1 MFLVFLIAKVE
12 VQRAASGGTLCV
24 EKSSQTRAVL
34 ILVAWVTPW
43 LPSWNS
49 GVTLVRSAPSRMPPK
64 RSHRLGNIK
73 KNPLPS
79 VAPTHAVGCAAAG
92 GTATDM
98 VDDEGYSTCSGD
110 SDSDSTC
117 SEDSDCDMGRPVVR
131 RQSTL
136 TMHWAQ
142 QAFQDTQEPVPGRGE
157 LFQMQGQ
164 SAVWSCDNRLVFE
177 RAFFASSPIV
187 YQLCDAPPNPPM

>member
-1 MFLVFLIAKVE
+1 M
-12 VQRAASGGTLCV
+12 

-49 GVTLVRSAPSRMPPK
+49 GVTLVRGAPSRMPPK

-98 VDDEGYSTCSGD
+98 VDGEGYSTCSED

-164 SAVWSCDNRLVFE
+164 SAVWSCDNRLVLSVLSLPHRRSFTPPS
-177 RAFFASSPIV
+177 ATSPRIL
-187 YQLCDAPPNPPM
+187 LCRRLATATREGGRGG

>member
-1 MFLVFLIAKVE
+1 M
-12 VQRAASGGTLCV
+12 

-34 ILVAWVTPW
+34 ILAAWVTPW

-49 GVTLVRSAPSRMPPK
+49 GVTLVRGAPSRMPPK
-64 RSHRLGNIK
+64 RSHHLANIK
-73 KNPLPS
+73 KKSIPF
-79 VAPTHAVGCAAAG
+79 VAPTPAVECAAAEEDYG
-92 GTATDM
+92 
-98 VDDEGYSTCSGD
+98 VHSNDEGHSTCSKD

-117 SEDSDCDMGRPVVR
+117 SEDSDSDMGRSVVR

-142 QAFQDTQEPVPGRGE
+142 QAFQDTQETMAGRGE

-164 SAVWSCDNRLVFE
+164 SVVWLCVNRLVFE

-187 YQLCDAPPNPPM
+187 YPPLCDVPPNPPM

>member
-1 MFLVFLIAKVE
+1 
-12 VQRAASGGTLCV
+12 
-24 EKSSQTRAVL
+24 
-34 ILVAWVTPW
+34 
-43 LPSWNS
+43 
-49 GVTLVRSAPSRMPPK
+49 
-64 RSHRLGNIK
+64 
-73 KNPLPS
+73 
-79 VAPTHAVGCAAAG
+79 
-92 GTATDM
+92 M
-98 VDDEGYSTCSGD
+98 VDDEGYSACSED

-117 SEDSDCDMGRPVVR
+117 SGDSDNDMGRSVVR

-177 RAFFASSPIV
+177 RAFFGNPDCFSGNSFSAPVISNIV
-187 YQLCDAPPNPPM
+187 VLLIQGGFR